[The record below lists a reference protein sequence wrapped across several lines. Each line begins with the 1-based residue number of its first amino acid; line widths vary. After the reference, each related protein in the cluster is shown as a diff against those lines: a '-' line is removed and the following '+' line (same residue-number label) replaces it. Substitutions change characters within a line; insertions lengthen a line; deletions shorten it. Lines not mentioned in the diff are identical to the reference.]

1 MAEAAPAARK
11 EQARSRE
18 TRQRL
23 LDAAIA
29 CLAET
34 GYAGLTTQEVA
45 RRAGV
50 SRGAQLHHYRTK
62 QALVR
67 AAIERLD
74 WRRAAEF
81 QRRLSRLRAA
91 EDPIGAAVEALWKV
105 ALGPLA
111 YAELALL
118 AGVRTDPELRSV
130 LAPYVERRR
139 QFSREAFR
147 PALGGVVD
155 SPDFEALV
163 STLFD
168 ALRGVAMIR
177 TLGGRRQLEKR
188 QLALLKRFARDT
200 LRDLAEDR

>member
-1 MAEAAPAARK
+1 MAEAAPAPRK

-18 TRQRL
+18 TRRRL
-23 LDAAIA
+23 LDATIA
-29 CLAET
+29 CLTET

-50 SRGAQLHHYRTK
+50 SRGAHHYRTK
-62 QALVR
+62 QELVR

-81 QRRLSRLRAA
+81 RRRLAGLRAA
-91 EDPIGAAVEALWKV
+91 EDPIGAAVEVLWKV

-118 AGVRTDPELRSV
+118 AGVRTDPDLRSV

-168 ALRGVAMIR
+168 ALRGIATIR

-200 LRDLAEDR
+200 LRDLAEEQ